1 MSDFKP
7 GDRVTYE
14 DYGVTRR
21 AVVLGIGPNSGTVAY
36 IRRLDGPL
44 AGRKHVT
51 FTVCLTKEADPPLT
65 DGREV
70 LRMFARSVN
79 V

>member
-14 DYGVTRR
+14 DYGITRR
-21 AVVLGIGPNSGTVAY
+21 ATVTGIGPNSGRVVY
-36 IRRLDGPL
+36 LRQLDGPL
-44 AGRKHVT
+44 AGGKAWKHAES
-51 FTVCLTKEADPPLT
+51 LTKEAAP
-65 DGREV
+65 
-70 LRMFARSVN
+70 VN